1 MSKFF
6 VSSNGYYEVN
16 TADYDV
22 VMSNREWQRFADRL
36 GEEFMKLGE
45 VEEFM
50 KLGEVEEKTFEEE
63 WNDAHNRV
71 CKEFGVFFK

>member
-1 MSKFF
+1 MSKLF

-45 VEEFM
+45 VEE
-50 KLGEVEEKTFEEE
+50 KTFEEE
-63 WNDAHNRV
+63 WNNAHNRV
-71 CKEFGVFFK
+71 CKEFGVFFE